1 MNISGAIFDMDGTL
15 INSLIFWDVLWEE
28 FGNRYLG
35 GEKFYPDLEADKAIR
50 TMVLSEAMDYYHER
64 FKIGKNGADLLNT
77 ANEVFR
83 DCYVNRV
90 ELKDGVKEFLDY
102 LKAKGVK
109 MCIASA
115 TDKALLVYAMERCGL
130 YEYFDT
136 ILSCADVGKGKD
148 QPDIYYAALDRL
160 GTDKDSTWVFED
172 SFVAL
177 RTANGMGL
185 NTVGIYDKFNFDQDK
200 MQKLATHYIA
210 DGETL
215 MKLVK

>member
-148 QPDIYYAALDRL
+148 QPDIYYAALDKL

>member
-64 FKIGKNGADLLNT
+64 FNIGKSGADLLNT

-148 QPDIYYAALDRL
+148 QPDIYYAALDKL

>member
-102 LKAKGVK
+102 LKAKGVE

-148 QPDIYYAALDRL
+148 QPDIYYAALDKL

>member
-1 MNISGAIFDMDGTL
+1 MNITGAIFDMDGTL

-50 TMVLSEAMDYYHER
+50 TMVLAEAMDHYHER
-64 FKIGKNGADLLNT
+64 FNIGENGSDLLNT
-77 ANEVFR
+77 ANEVFK
-83 DCYVNRV
+83 DCYSNRV
-90 ELKDGVKEFLDY
+90 ELKDGVKEFLDH
-102 LKAKGVK
+102 LKAEGVK
-109 MCIASA
+109 MCVASA

-148 QPDIYYAALDRL
+148 HPDIYNKALEVL

-172 SFVAL
+172 SYVAL

-200 MQKLATHYIA
+200 MEKLATHYIA

>member
-35 GEKFYPDLEADKAIR
+35 GAKFYPDLEADKAIR
-50 TMVLSEAMDYYHER
+50 TSVLSKAMDYYHER
-64 FKIGKNGADLLNT
+64 FKIGESGADLLNT
-77 ANEVFR
+77 ANEVFK

-90 ELKDGVKEFLDY
+90 ELKEGVKEFLDY

-109 MCIASA
+109 MCVASA

-148 QPDIYYAALDRL
+148 HPDIYYAALDKL
-160 GTDKDSTWVFED
+160 GTDKESTWVFED
-172 SFVAL
+172 SYVAL
-177 RTANGMGL
+177 KTANGIGL

-200 MQKLATHYIA
+200 MEKLATYYIA

>member
-28 FGNRYLG
+28 FGNKYLG

-64 FKIGKNGADLLNT
+64 FNIGESGADLLNT

-148 QPDIYYAALDRL
+148 QPDIYYAALEKL

>member
-15 INSLIFWDVLWEE
+15 VNSLIFWDVLWEE

-50 TMVLSEAMDYYHER
+50 TMVLAEAMDYYHER
-64 FKIGKNGADLLNT
+64 FKIGESGADLLNT
-77 ANEVFR
+77 ANEVFK

-90 ELKDGVKEFLDY
+90 ELKSGVKEFLDY
-102 LKAKGVK
+102 LKGKGVK
-109 MCIASA
+109 MCVASA

-130 YEYFDT
+130 YEYFDK
-136 ILSCADVGKGKD
+136 IISCADVGKGKD
-148 QPDIYYAALDRL
+148 QPDIYYKALEIL
-160 GTDKDSTWVFED
+160 KTDKDSTWVFED
-172 SFVAL
+172 SYVAL

-200 MQKLATHYIA
+200 MEKLATHYIA

>member
-50 TMVLSEAMDYYHER
+50 TMVLAEAMDYYHER
-64 FKIGKNGADLLNT
+64 FNIGESGADLLNT
-77 ANEVFR
+77 ANEVFK

-148 QPDIYYAALDRL
+148 QPDIYNKALEVL
-160 GTDKDSTWVFED
+160 GTDNDSTWVFED

-200 MQKLATHYIA
+200 MEKLATHYIA

>member
-1 MNISGAIFDMDGTL
+1 MNIKGAIFDMDGTL

-35 GEKFYPDLEADKAIR
+35 GERFYPDLEADKAIR
-50 TMVLSEAMDYYHER
+50 TMVLAEAMDHYHER
-64 FKIGKNGADLLNT
+64 FKIGESGADLLNT
-77 ANEVFR
+77 ANEVFK

-109 MCIASA
+109 MCVASA

-148 QPDIYYAALDRL
+148 QPDIYYNALEVL
-160 GTDKDSTWVFED
+160 GTDMDNTWVFED
-172 SFVAL
+172 SYVAL

-200 MQKLATHYIA
+200 MEKLATHYIA

>member
-50 TMVLSEAMDYYHER
+50 TMVLAEAMDYYHER
-64 FKIGKNGADLLNT
+64 FNIGENGADLLKT
-77 ANEVFR
+77 SNEVFK

-109 MCIASA
+109 MCVASA

-130 YEYFDT
+130 YEYFDK
-136 ILSCADVGKGKD
+136 IISCADVGKGKD
-148 QPDIYYAALDRL
+148 QPDIYYKALEIL
-160 GTDKDSTWVFED
+160 GTEKDSTWVFED
-172 SFVAL
+172 SYVAL

-185 NTVGIYDKFNFDQDK
+185 NTVGIYDRFNFDQDK
-200 MQKLATHYIA
+200 MEKLATHYIA

>member
-64 FKIGKNGADLLNT
+64 FNIGESGADLLNT

-83 DCYVNRV
+83 NCYINKV

-148 QPDIYYAALDRL
+148 QPDIYYAALDKL

>member
-1 MNISGAIFDMDGTL
+1 MNIKGAIFDMDGTL
-15 INSLIFWDVLWEE
+15 INSLILWDILWEE
-28 FGNRYLG
+28 FGRKYLG
-35 GEKFYPDLEADKAIR
+35 GKKFYPDPEADKAIR
-50 TMVLSEAMDYYHER
+50 TMVLSDAMDFFHKR
-64 FKIGKNGADLLNT
+64 FNIGESGADLLNT
-77 ANEVFR
+77 ANEVFM
-83 DCYVNRV
+83 DFYKNTV
-90 ELKDGVKEFLDY
+90 ELKSGVKEFLDC
-102 LKAKGVK
+102 LKAQNVK

-115 TDKALLVYAMERCGL
+115 TDKALLTYAMERCGL
-130 YEYFDT
+130 YEYFAT

-148 QPDIYYAALDRL
+148 QPDIYLAALDVL
-160 GTDKDSTWVFED
+160 KTDKDSTWVFED
-172 SFVAL
+172 SYIAL

>member
-1 MNISGAIFDMDGTL
+1 MNIKGAIFDMDGTL

-50 TMVLSEAMDYYHER
+50 TMVLAEAMDYYHER
-64 FKIGKNGADLLNT
+64 FNIGESGADLLNT
-77 ANEVFR
+77 TNEVFK

-90 ELKDGVKEFLDY
+90 ELKDGVKEFLDH
-102 LKAKGVK
+102 LKAQGVK
-109 MCIASA
+109 MCVASA
-115 TDKALLVYAMERCGL
+115 TDKVLLVYAMERCGL

-148 QPDIYYAALDRL
+148 HPDIYYKALEVL
-160 GTDKDSTWVFED
+160 GTDMDNTWVFED
-172 SFVAL
+172 SYVAL

>member
-15 INSLIFWDVLWEE
+15 VNSLIFWDVLWEE

-35 GEKFYPDLEADKAIR
+35 GEKFYPDLEADKTIR
-50 TMVLSEAMDYYHER
+50 TCVLSQAMDYFHER
-64 FKIGKNGADLLNT
+64 FKIGENGADLLNT
-77 ANEVFR
+77 ANEVFK

-90 ELKDGVKEFLDY
+90 ELKDGVKEFLNY
-102 LKAKGVK
+102 LKAKNVK

-136 ILSCADVGKGKD
+136 IISCADIGKGKD
-148 QPDIYYAALDRL
+148 QPDIYYAALDKL
-160 GTDKDSTWVFED
+160 GTDKETTWVFED
-172 SFVAL
+172 SYVAL
-177 RTANGMGL
+177 HTANAIGL
-185 NTVGIYDKFNFDQDK
+185 PTVGIYDKFNFDQDK
-200 MQKLATHYIA
+200 MEKLATHYIA

-215 MKLVK
+215 MKLAK